1 MPSRLAS
8 PDTKGGQRVTPD
20 KAALIHDIEDLGFT
34 VITTQQSSSRWECA
48 VMLETI
54 PAQTIATAT
63 GSTELEAIQAA
74 HLEFVPDDM
83 EAHAREVR
91 ALLAAWEADPQGTRA
106 LLEGMG
112 T

>member
-1 MPSRLAS
+1 MLEGVAS
-8 PDTKGGQRVTPD
+8 LYAKGDQRMTED
-20 KAALIHDIEDLGFT
+20 KANLINDLEDLGFT
-34 VITTQQSSSRWECA
+34 VITTQTASSRWECA

-54 PAQTIATAT
+54 PAQTVATAT

-74 HLEFVPDDM
+74 HHPFWPDGREASELE
-83 EAHAREVR
+83 A
-91 ALLAAWEADPQGTRA
+91 RA

>member
-1 MPSRLAS
+1 MNA
-8 PDTKGGQRVTPD
+8 D
-20 KAALIHDIEDLGFT
+20 KADLINDLEDLGFT
-34 VITTQQSSSRWECA
+34 VITTQRSSSRWDCA

-63 GSTELEAIQAA
+63 GCTELEAIQAA
-74 HLEFVPDDM
+74 HLPFWPDGR
-83 EAHAREVR
+83 EASE
-91 ALLAAWEADPQGTRA
+91 LEARA

>member
-1 MPSRLAS
+1 M
-8 PDTKGGQRVTPD
+8 TPD
-20 KAALIHDIEDLGFT
+20 KAELINDIEDMGFT
-34 VITTQQSSSRWECA
+34 VITTQTSSSGWECA
-48 VMLETI
+48 VVLETN

-63 GSTELEAIQAA
+63 GCTELEAIQAA
-74 HLEFVPDDM
+74 HLEFVPEDM
-83 EAHAREVR
+83 EAHGKEVR

>member
-1 MPSRLAS
+1 M
-8 PDTKGGQRVTPD
+8 TPD
-20 KAALIHDIEDLGFT
+20 KAALIHDLEDLGFT

-48 VMLETI
+48 VMLETN
-54 PAQTIATAT
+54 PAQTIASAT

-74 HLEFVPDDM
+74 HLPFWPDGR
-83 EAHAREVR
+83 EASE
-91 ALLAAWEADPQGTRA
+91 LEARA